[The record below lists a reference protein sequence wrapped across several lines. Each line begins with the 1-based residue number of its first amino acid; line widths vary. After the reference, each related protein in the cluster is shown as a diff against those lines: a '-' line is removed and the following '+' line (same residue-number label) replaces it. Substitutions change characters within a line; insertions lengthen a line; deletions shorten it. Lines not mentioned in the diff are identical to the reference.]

1 MALSYA
7 CGAPSGVLQL
17 TTTTSNARSCVNEG
31 ILRRITS
38 MLRVSISAVYDARF
52 RCALGQDL
60 PPGRNDKAVPE
71 GLAANFVPPALR
83 GCKYEC
89 LRLDRTRLEQRVPV
103 RLAGDAGERGGACN
117 EPGTALGERAV
128 QGGKAQ
134 IIADRQAQR
143 SPRQIRQD
151 GARPGLVI
159 DAFAVDSRHCRDRH
173 RTYGSCRIALQCFRS
188 AR

>member
-17 TTTTSNARSCVNEG
+17 TTTTSNSRSCVNEG

-38 MLRVSISAVYDARF
+38 MLPVSISADTTPGSVAPSARTSPQGEMI
-52 RCALGQDL
+52 RLC
-60 PPGRNDKAVPE
+60 PKVSRPISCR
-71 GLAANFVPPALR
+71 PALR
-83 GCKYEC
+83 GGKYEC
-89 LRLDRTRLEQRVPV
+89 LRLDRTRLEERVPV
-103 RLAGDAGERGGACN
+103 RIAGNAGERGGACN